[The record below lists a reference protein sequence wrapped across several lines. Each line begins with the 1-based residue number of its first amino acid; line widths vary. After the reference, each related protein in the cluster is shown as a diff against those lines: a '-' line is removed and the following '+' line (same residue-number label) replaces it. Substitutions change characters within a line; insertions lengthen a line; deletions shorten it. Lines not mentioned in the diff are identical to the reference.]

1 MFHLVS
7 LAITAT
13 PSAIRRHRDRRLA
26 PVASPR
32 QYRSAVLNITGMADG
47 RPRGL
52 GMRLF
57 VTVNTARK
65 PPLI

>member
-13 PSAIRRHRDRRLA
+13 PSAIRRHGDRRLA

-32 QYRSAVLNITGMADG
+32 LYRSAVLNITGMADG